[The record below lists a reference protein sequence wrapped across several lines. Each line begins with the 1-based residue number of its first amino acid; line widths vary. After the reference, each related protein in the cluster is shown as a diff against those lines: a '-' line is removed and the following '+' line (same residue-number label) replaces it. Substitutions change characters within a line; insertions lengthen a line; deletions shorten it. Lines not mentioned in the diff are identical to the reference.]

1 MLFRTML
8 FILCLIL
15 SLDLRADVKP
25 SNYQNV
31 HHEQLPFGERI
42 KFPSKFLN
50 QAETFDVYLP
60 KSFSTDSDTTQ
71 YPLIIT
77 MDGWALSQTV
87 SGISSH
93 LMNTAALPNSVVI
106 ALHTDVWSMLPST
119 YVHSTDNWP
128 ADPTSQLAN
137 AFKNNVHNAAEPFW
151 QFLEKELLPFAEEH
165 YRTNHFRTLVGMS
178 PTAYMALH
186 TMLEG
191 PDLFNA
197 YVLIA
202 AIDILG
208 LGYTKDKDFADEIID
223 AAKKGALN
231 NKFLYVASAEFESR
245 REPRHYDNAKK
256 LDHGLSKHTD
266 KLSFK
271 VENIDNFGHYPVAIP
286 AFTNALNLI
295 FPRGDFQ
302 KFQAFD
308 KAQGEI
314 IPKIVKYYIGLSER
328 YGVTINVPTDIAR
341 NPNSLRSI
349 GYKLLKREDYIQA
362 EQAFTLWVSISDKD
376 PNAYFWLSRVL
387 AAKGELEKAIIN
399 LEKAIYLS
407 SELAQNNVDY
417 FQTVLTQY
425 KAQTDS

>member
-1 MLFRTML
+1 MFFKHILF
-8 FILCLIL
+8 FLCSIIPFELI
-15 SLDLRADVKP
+15 ADVNQA
-25 SNYQNV
+25 NYEDV
-31 HHEQLPFGERI
+31 LHEQLPFGERI
-42 KFPSKFLN
+42 TFPSTFLK

-60 KSFSTDSDTTQ
+60 KSFSTDSDTTR

-106 ALHTDVWSMLPST
+106 ALHTDVWAMLPST
-119 YVHSTDNWP
+119 YVLSTDNWP
-128 ADPTSQLAN
+128 ADPKSRLAN
-137 AFKNNVHNAAEPFW
+137 AFKNNADNAAEPFW
-151 QFLEKELLPFAEEH
+151 QFLEKELLPFLEEH

-178 PTAYMALH
+178 PTAYMTLH

-197 YVLIA
+197 YILIA

-256 LDHGLSKHTD
+256 LNQGLSKHTD

-308 KAQGEI
+308 KAPGEI
-314 IPKIVKYYIGLSER
+314 ISKIVKYYTSLSER

-362 EQAFTLWVSISDKD
+362 EQAFSLWISISDKD

-407 SELAQNNVDY
+407 SGLAQNNVDY